1 MSRLAWSQLRFRPA
15 RLIALLAGM
24 LLAVTAFTV
33 LTAASRTSQLQ
44 TIGTVSANFI
54 PSYEILVRPKGAETA
69 VESQTGTVQ
78 PNFLSGIYGGISM
91 SQYHEIAGI
100 QGVSVAAPVAMV
112 GYTLLKVPITFA
124 VPAADYAKPGDQ
136 LYRVT
141 TTWVSVNG
149 TDRIAQP
156 PSYAYVTPDK
166 LEWDSNTGALAVPVP
181 GHGSTPVCT
190 LGAASSPGHDP
201 FGPAVQSEADCWSKA
216 NGSGLGSLNFPTT
229 GPASFETDW
238 VIPVLIAA
246 IDPVA
251 EAKLDGL
258 NKALTSGQYLTEHAG
273 DTTVN
278 SGITA
283 FPVLAA
289 SASGV
294 GEYAET
300 QLQALP
306 TPPSPPDMT
315 VAWMTREAS
324 TPAKT
329 VAVKETTAQQAY
341 GSLLTTLRETGTN
354 GKVTYADPVSGYWS
368 AGQVSYRNAANGAL
382 SAVPVS
388 NPASIW
394 YTGTFPVVSM
404 DNADTQYRPLA
415 VHSNQTNVYSGGHGP
430 TYAAP
435 RLVGVFDP
443 AKIESFAPLSQ
454 VPLGVYQ
461 PVTVAPGDAATS
473 AALGGHDLLP
483 NQNLGGFV
491 SQPVDLI
498 TTLSALPTL
507 ENNPQ
512 YGTDTSA
519 SDPISVI
526 RVRVAGVTGPDA
538 LSLARIRE
546 VAQQIS
552 ARTGLTVDIVAGS
565 SPAPRA
571 IDLPAG
577 KFGQPALSL
586 TEDWVRKGV
595 ALTILTAVDRES
607 VALFVLILVVCVLF
621 TASSASAAV
630 RGRRRELGVLACLGW
645 TGPRLFATVLGELA
659 AVGLVTGVLGAA
671 VALPLSAALGLHAS
685 TARAALAVPV
695 AIAVALVAGVF
706 PAWQASRAEPVAAVR
721 PPVLAVRRQRAP
733 RGVTGLAVSNVARTP
748 GRALLGAASLA
759 VGIAALTILAAVT
772 FAFHGNIVGTLLGNA
787 IAVQVR
793 GVDYVAAGA
802 TIALGVLSVADAVF
816 IGISERAAEIAAI
829 RSFGWREGVLARLV
843 ITEGVIIGLAGSLAG
858 AAAGLLTASQFA
870 DQLPHVLFVI
880 AGSAAAAGLLV
891 TALAALASAQSLR
904 RVPAARLLAE
914 E

>member
-1 MSRLAWSQLRFRPA
+1 MNRLAWSQLRFRPA

-24 LLAVTAFTV
+24 LLATTAFTV

-44 TIGTVSANFI
+44 TIGTVSANFV

-69 VESQTGTVQ
+69 LESRSDSVQ

-112 GYTLLKVPITFA
+112 GYTLLRVPIAFT

-136 LYRVT
+136 LYRIT
-141 TTWVSVNG
+141 TTWVSGNG
-149 TDRIAQP
+149 TDHVPQP
-156 PSYAYVTPDK
+156 PSYVYVTPDK
-166 LEWDSNTGALAVPVP
+166 LEFDGRTGGVSQEVP
-181 GHGSTPVCT
+181 GHGSTPVCP
-190 LGAASSPGHDP
+190 LGTASLPGNNP
-201 FGPAVQSEADCWSKA
+201 FGPAVQSDAYCQSKVD
-216 NGSGLGSLNFPTT
+216 GSGLPGALAA
-229 GPASFETDW
+229 GQAEYAADW

-246 IDPVA
+246 VDPAA

-258 NKALTSGQYLTEHAG
+258 SKALTSGRYLAENAG
-273 DTTVN
+273 DTSAGPDV
-278 SGITA
+278 TA

-289 SASGV
+289 STSGV
-294 GEYAET
+294 GEYAQT
-300 QLQALP
+300 QLQVLS
-306 TPPSPPDMT
+306 SPGTAPDMT
-315 VAWMTREAS
+315 TAWMTREAS
-324 TPAKT
+324 APGVT
-329 VAVKETTAQQAY
+329 VAVRKTTAQQAY
-341 GSLLTTLRETGTN
+341 SKLLADLASTGAK
-354 GKVTYADPVSGYWS
+354 GGVTSPDLVSGYWS
-368 AGQVSYRNAANGAL
+368 VGQVSYQKTADGAL
-382 SAVPVS
+382 SPVPVS

-394 YTGTFPVVSM
+394 YTGAIPVVSM
-404 DNADTQYRPLA
+404 DNADTQYRRLT
-415 VHSNQTNVYSGGHGP
+415 VHSDQTNQFSPGEVP
-430 TYAAP
+430 PYAAP

-443 AKIESFAPLSQ
+443 AKIEAFDPLSQ

-461 PVTVAPGDAATS
+461 PVTAAPGDATAS
-473 AALGGHDLLP
+473 AALGRHDLMP
-483 NQNLGGFV
+483 NQNLAGFV
-491 SQPVDLI
+491 TQPVDLI
-498 TTLSALPTL
+498 TTLSALPAL
-507 ENNPQ
+507 ENNDR
-512 YGTDTSA
+512 YGIDPA
-519 SDPISVI
+519 ANDPISVI

-552 ARTGLTVDIVAGS
+552 AKTGLTVDIVAGS
-565 SPAPRA
+565 SPAPQA

-577 KFGQPALSL
+577 KFGEPALSL
-586 TEDWVRKGV
+586 TENWVRKGV
-595 ALTILTAVDRES
+595 ALTILVAVDRES

-645 TGPRLFATVLGELA
+645 TRPRLFASVLGELA
-659 AVGLVTGVLGAA
+659 VIGLATGVLGAA
-671 VALPLSAALGLHAS
+671 IALPLSAALGLHAS
-685 TARAALAVPV
+685 PARAALAVPI
-695 AIAVALVAGVF
+695 AIAVALLAGIV

-721 PPVLAVRRQRAP
+721 PPVLEVGRRRAP

-759 VGIAALTILAAVT
+759 VGIAALTILTAVT
-772 FAFHGNIVGTLLGNA
+772 FAFRGDVVGTLLGNA
-787 IAVQVR
+787 VAVQVR

-816 IGISERAAEIAAI
+816 IGVSERAGEIAAI
-829 RSFGWREGVLARLV
+829 RSFGWREGTLARLV
-843 ITEGVIIGLAGSLAG
+843 ITEGVIIGLTGSLAG
-858 AAAGLLTASQFA
+858 AAAGLLAASRFA
-870 DQLPHVLFVI
+870 GQLPGALYVI
-880 AGSAAAAGLLV
+880 AASTVVAGLLV